1 MNQLVGFMVGVGLC
15 QGSAL
20 RPFLFVIVM
29 DILTYEVSQ
38 EYLWTIMFAYNIVI
52 CSESMKQIEESL
64 EREEES

>member
-1 MNQLVGFMVGVGLC
+1 MNQLVGFMVRVGLC

-29 DILTYEVSQ
+29 DSLIYEVSQ
-38 EYLWTIMFAYNIVI
+38 EYLWTIMFADNIVI

>member
-1 MNQLVGFMVGVGLC
+1 MVGVGLY

-29 DILTYEVSQ
+29 DILIYEVSQ
-38 EYLWTIMFAYNIVI
+38 EYLWTIMFADNIVI